1 MSARLMELID
11 VNTIKIM
18 AEQFYK
24 LTNMAHQLLDAERE
38 CIFSFG
44 IDQEIDY
51 RLTTIEI
58 PIFLDEQYLGAFI
71 ACPIKKDMVYCQKYF
86 ETLSSLIVNH
96 ARTQLQNQNQN
107 LQLLA
112 KEKEQ
117 LYTILQ
123 NMPVMVDALDLDGE
137 FILWNRECESV
148 TGYTA
153 EEMIGNPKAL
163 ELLYPDANY
172 RRQIQEKFA
181 VYGRDFRYWEMNL
194 TCKNGEQKT
203 IMWSN
208 ISNRFPVSGF
218 SYWAVGV
225 DITHLKKIEAQLK
238 EQTSELELIFQALP
252 DLCFLTEAD
261 GTIIDYKAGS
271 PTKFYVPAEDFMGK
285 KFYEV
290 LPSPV
295 AQQFQEAIDQ
305 VQKTESMVIVEYS
318 LSLKGSISFFEAR
331 CFLLL
336 KDRIMIIVRDITE
349 RKKTEELLNKSDTLA
364 AIGQLA
370 AGVAHEVRNP
380 LTVIKGF
387 IQLFQINK
395 EDQGKYFDLMLSEI
409 ERIESILHE
418 FLSIAKTDIIPTEK
432 KNLYSI
438 MKNVVSLI
446 NTKAI
451 MTNIQIEIISESKE
465 LVIECCEN
473 QLKQVFINILQN
485 SIEAMPDGGKIFIH
499 MKTNR
504 INEVIIDLV
513 DEGIGIPE
521 ERIKRLGEPF
531 YSTKEKGTGI
541 GLMLS
546 YKIIEQHQGRI
557 SIMSKVGVGT
567 SVTIYLPMFQQ
578 EKSLSDNERPVT
590 IANS

>member
-1 MSARLMELID
+1 
-11 VNTIKIM
+11 
-18 AEQFYK
+18 
-24 LTNMAHQLLDAERE
+24 
-38 CIFSFG
+38 
-44 IDQEIDY
+44 
-51 RLTTIEI
+51 
-58 PIFLDEQYLGAFI
+58 
-71 ACPIKKDMVYCQKYF
+71 
-86 ETLSSLIVNH
+86 
-96 ARTQLQNQNQN
+96 
-107 LQLLA
+107 
-112 KEKEQ
+112 
-117 LYTILQ
+117 
-123 NMPVMVDALDLDGE
+123 
-137 FILWNRECESV
+137 
-148 TGYTA
+148 
-153 EEMIGNPKAL
+153 
-163 ELLYPDANY
+163 
-172 RRQIQEKFA
+172 
-181 VYGRDFRYWEMNL
+181 
-194 TCKNGEQKT
+194 
-203 IMWSN
+203 
-208 ISNRFPVSGF
+208 
-218 SYWAVGV
+218 
-225 DITHLKKIEAQLK
+225 
-238 EQTSELELIFQALP
+238 
-252 DLCFLTEAD
+252 
-261 GTIIDYKAGS
+261 
-271 PTKFYVPAEDFMGK
+271 
-285 KFYEV
+285 
-290 LPSPV
+290 
-295 AQQFQEAIDQ
+295 
-305 VQKTESMVIVEYS
+305 
-318 LSLKGSISFFEAR
+318 
-331 CFLLL
+331 
-336 KDRIMIIVRDITE
+336 
-349 RKKTEELLNKSDTLA
+349 
-364 AIGQLA
+364 
-370 AGVAHEVRNP
+370 
-380 LTVIKGF
+380 
-387 IQLFQINK
+387 
-395 EDQGKYFDLMLSEI
+395 MLSEI